1 MQTLIDTKKANEQ
14 LQKLR
19 EVERLKGIEEDK
31 KIEIY
36 AKEKQAKIDMRKAR
50 ELERFKEKQA
60 AKQRLIDKQVAY
72 LKQLKDEEDSRI
84 SSQIKEAEIKK
95 QLMMQ
100 EREEKRRKLKREM
113 DHFSG
118 IYWEKKKK
126 QKKEQIEND
135 KKFQQF
141 WNKFNVTLVIL
152 HPFL

>member
-95 QLMMQ
+95 
-100 EREEKRRKLKREM
+100 
-113 DHFSG
+113 
-118 IYWEKKKK
+118 
-126 QKKEQIEND
+126 
-135 KKFQQF
+135 
-141 WNKFNVTLVIL
+141 
-152 HPFL
+152 